1 MAEERLQKV
10 LARAGVAS
18 RRAAEAL
25 MRAGRVKVDG
35 RVVSELGSRVDPERA
50 RVELDGRRLV
60 SEPFVYIVL
69 HKPRGVVSTL
79 HDPEGRRTIADLVRG
94 AGARVAPIGRLDY
107 HTSGALLCTNDGEF
121 AQAIAH
127 PKQGAEKE
135 YVVKVKGIV
144 DDAALARW
152 RERITIDGRLTRP
165 AEVAR
170 LRVEG
175 DKSWLSVTLREGR
188 NRQVRKMGEATGFP
202 VMRLVRLAHAGVTTE
217 GLRPGEWRYLSLDE
231 LVALKKRYG
240 VPRKVRA
247 APGRTKPRPAPSRA
261 FPREKRPIS
270 RRGGR
275 ASARRPGTSR

>member
-1 MAEERLQKV
+1 LVHEWIRSA
-10 LARAGVAS
+10 LASSSTGAAWFRS
-18 RRAAEAL
+18 RSSTSCCTSRAAWF
-25 MRAGRVKVDG
+25 
-35 RVVSELGSRVDPERA
+35 
-50 RVELDGRRLV
+50 RRC
-60 SEPFVYIVL
+60 
-69 HKPRGVVSTL
+69 
-79 HDPEGRRTIADLVRG
+79 TIADLVRG

-261 FPREKRPIS
+261 LPREKRPIS